1 VPKVGGVGGLRV
13 KVRGWNLGDGVVGV
27 GASSF

>member
-1 VPKVGGVGGLRV
+1 VGGVGGLRV